1 MRETRNCQ
9 VTLYHPEY
17 EYSEEAEKTYE
28 VVPAQ
33 FHRWCDDVYRGDPH
47 DLPIT
52 KAIVELEDGSIV
64 VIDPAR
70 VKMTEAPRG

>member
-1 MRETRNCQ
+1 MEEARDCQ
-9 VTLYHPEY
+9 ITLYHPEL
-17 EYSEEAEKTYE
+17 EYTDEANRTYE
-28 VVPAQ
+28 VVPAK

-64 VIDPAR
+64 VVDPTC
-70 VKMTEAPRG
+70 VKMTKTPND